1 MKKNRAMQHSDAFS
15 QHAFSF
21 ASILNEVV
29 KKVCCRI
36 EQAVRACQHS
46 CSIRGMWMVEG
57 NVLKK
62 VNKFIKNYFVP
73 LLVV

>member
-1 MKKNRAMQHSDAFS
+1 MQHSDAFS

-46 CSIRGMWMVEG
+46 CRNVEG
-57 NVLKK
+57 KVLKK
-62 VNKFIKNYFVP
+62 VKKLVKNDFMP